1 MSRDLIQCPLCDRR
15 ASRELPTSRH
25 RRGSESAVE
34 VNMYPRGDEMEL
46 MPERRSDDDE
56 LDLSH

>member
-1 MSRDLIQCPLCDRR
+1 M
-15 ASRELPTSRH
+15 
-25 RRGSESAVE
+25 E